1 MASIKISNLP
11 DLQSGSVSAN
21 DYFIVNDENQT
32 TSKLRFTDF
41 ITALG
46 SQDYVFSGDVSF
58 TGQLSVNIVDD
69 TNSNVYTKT
78 SVNTLIAESEA
89 RTLIPVTA
97 NATDISQLQNLLPAP
112 TSGGLF
118 LAGTFRGAASAA
130 TQVVTAVNAVSDKVE
145 LQVTELSDL
154 AGIVNT
160 LGIDI
165 AAVTNSVSEN
175 TLEIAALKT
184 AVGDAGS
191 GLTLQVA
198 NNEAAITALDS
209 TVTGDIA
216 NLAALDSVVAGIKAS
231 LETNGSIKT
240 EIEAAQADATAAGAD
255 ATAAQVSA
263 DKNRGDT
270 RGALAALSLGITDLV
285 STANNNVITA
295 NELASELVALIN
307 IELAAGGNLEN

>member
-32 TSKLRFTDF
+32 TSKLKFTDF

-46 SQDYVFSGDVSF
+46 SQNYVFSGDVSF
-58 TGQLSVNIVDD
+58 TGELSVNIVDD

-145 LQVTELSDL
+145 LQVTELDTL
-154 AGIVNT
+154 KGFVNT
-160 LGIDI
+160 LGSDL
-165 AAVTNSVSEN
+165 AAVTNTVSSN
-175 TLEIAALKT
+175 AAAIGLLQT

-198 NNEAAITALDS
+198 DNEAAITALDS
-209 TVTGDIA
+209 KVQGDIDE
-216 NLAALDSVVAGIKAS
+216 LADLNAVVDGIKAS
-231 LETNGSIKT
+231 LESGGSIKN
-240 EIEAAQADATAAGAD
+240 EIEAAQTTATDAGAD
-255 ATAAQVSA
+255 ADAAQASA

-270 RGALAALSLGITDLV
+270 RGALAALSLGITTLV
-285 STANNNVITA
+285 SNNNTITA
-295 NELASELVALIN
+295 NELASELVSLIN
-307 IELAAGGNLEN
+307 IELAAGGNLQN